1 MILQRDPRLND
12 AIHKYGCYFMSILF
26 LSNKY
31 TNCEISC
38 GAILDTYTIF
48 IDSGWMDEQCFVNDP
63 EAMFGYMGLP
73 VYYYDWHDPPYYSCQ
88 KDEIEILR
96 FQYINWKHFVV
107 GDGASR
113 VAYDPYGTSK
123 AVRLGELKDK
133 RVFKIQR

>member
-1 MILQRDPRLND
+1 LILQRDPRLNR
-12 AIHKYGCYFMSILF
+12 AINKYGCYFFCILF

-31 TNCEISC
+31 TNCELSI
-38 GAILDTYTIF
+38 GGILDTYLIS
-48 IDSGWMDEQCFVNDP
+48 IDNGWMDEECFINDP

-73 VYYYDWHDPPYYSCQ
+73 VYFFDRHDPPYYVCQ

-107 GDGASR
+107 GDGASH
-113 VAYDPYGTSK
+113 VVYDPYGTSK

-133 RVFKIQR
+133 RIFKIQR